1 MEELSLES
9 LTKILYENKIYL
21 LDGKNMWI
29 YNGKT
34 IKKVKENK
42 PIVE

>member
-1 MEELSLES
+1 MEKLRLES

-21 LDGKNMWI
+21 TDGKNMWV

-42 PIVE
+42 PIIK